1 MVPDTRQRL
10 AAVVAD
16 TRKLLVRKSWL
27 LSLFSFHFFL
37 FSLERLVS
45 LLLPLT
51 LFQHTNKSLQDE
63 SDLSETP
70 EEDVKAVREA
80 AEAAEAALAK
90 ADADGE

>member
-27 LSLFSFHFFL
+27 FLSLFSFRLSFL
-37 FSLERLVS
+37 SPSLSRCFKHIK
-45 LLLPLT
+45 T
-51 LFQHTNKSLQDE
+51 SLQDE

-70 EEDVKAVREA
+70 EEDVKAAREA

-90 ADADGE
+90 AAADGE